1 MPRISWA
8 CRSMKSRRAEIRTQ
22 IFLGREP
29 RKGSRRSRNTVSSRL
44 RRVRVRG
51 PEARSS
57 RQVALTR
64 VSRSLYN
71 LFPLGRACWAIHGGS
86 HMTDLRWL
94 PPWIALTLSAL
105 APEAFAA
112 TPKGLIYDHVLLI
125 SVDGLHAV
133 DLSNYITANPN
144 STLATLAKNGVR
156 YPNALTTGPSD
167 SFPGL
172 LAPTTGG
179 TSRSTGVFYDDSY
192 DRQLFPPGSNCSSLP
207 GTEVVYAENLDKSL
221 ADATGG
227 GTLGD
232 PLSQIDPTQLPLT
245 LAGGKCVPVYPHQFI
260 KVNTIFEVIRA
271 HGGHTAWADKH
282 PAYEILNGPSGAGV
296 DDLYTPE
303 VNSNDPITGQDTTTG
318 FCSIQRNDVLKVQ
331 AVLNEIAGL
340 DSTGKHSVGVP
351 TIFGMNFQAVSVG
364 QKLARANAAD
374 QFVNTPGSL
383 PPLYPVALLVLPP
396 PNGLN
401 CNDTVNLIG
410 GYANASGSQLHTGL
424 KYGLDFVDTELG
436 FMLAALK
443 SAGLAQGTLVIIE
456 AKHGQSPINHAL
468 RQAVSDHPYSLTP
481 GVAQVTT
488 DDVALIWLSP
498 QFQQTDYKAAEA
510 YLSSQAKTLGI
521 DTLLNKSAL
530 APLYGN
536 PFGNDRTPDFIAI
549 TTPGL
554 IYTSGSKLAEHGGFT
569 QDDRNVAL
577 LVSNPSIIAATV
589 NDSVETRQ
597 IAATIL
603 DILGINPKELEGART
618 ENTKALPGL

>member
-1 MPRISWA
+1 
-8 CRSMKSRRAEIRTQ
+8 MKH
-22 IFLGREP
+22 F
-29 RKGSRRSRNTVSSRL
+29 
-44 RRVRVRG
+44 
-51 PEARSS
+51 
-57 RQVALTR
+57 
-64 VSRSLYN
+64 RSL
-71 LFPLGRACWAIHGGS
+71 LAG
-86 HMTDLRWL
+86 T
-94 PPWIALTLSAL
+94 AL
-105 APEAFAA
+105 AMTLAPGAFAA
-112 TPKGLIYDHVLLI
+112 PKGATYDQVLMI
-125 SVDGLHAV
+125 SVDGMHAV
-133 DLSNYITANPN
+133 DLLNYINVNPK

-156 YPNALTTGPSD
+156 YPNALTTAPSD

-179 TSRSTGVFYDDSY
+179 TSKSTGVFYDDSY
-192 DRQLFPPGSNCSSLP
+192 DRSLFAPGSNCGGPP
-207 GTEVVYAENLDKSL
+207 GAETVYAENLDNSL

-245 LAGGKCVPVYPHQFI
+245 LAGGQCVPVYPHQFI

-271 HGGHTAWADKH
+271 HGGRTAWADKH

-318 FCSIQRNDVLKVQ
+318 YCSIQRNDVLKVQ
-331 AVLNEIAGL
+331 AVLNEIDGL
-340 DSTGKHSVGVP
+340 PSTGGTTKVGVP

-364 QKLARANAAD
+364 QKLAHANAAD

-383 PPLYPVALLVLPP
+383 PPLYPVSLLVLPP
-396 PNGLN
+396 PNMLK
-401 CNDTVNLIG
+401 CNDTVSLIG
-410 GYANASGSQLHTGL
+410 GYANASGSQLNTGL

-436 FMLAALK
+436 LMLAALN
-443 SAGLAQGTLVIIE
+443 SAGLAQSTLVIIE

-468 RQAVSDHPYSLTP
+468 RQPVSDQPYSLTP

-498 QFQQTDYKAAEA
+498 QFQQSDYKAAEA
-510 YLSSQAKTLGI
+510 YLLSQAKTLGI

-536 PFGNDRTPDFIAI
+536 PFGNNRTPDFIAI

-603 DILGINPKELEGART
+603 EVLGINPKELEGART

>member
-1 MPRISWA
+1 MKNFQSLWA
-8 CRSMKSRRAEIRTQ
+8 WTALA
-22 IFLGREP
+22 LG
-29 RKGSRRSRNTVSSRL
+29 
-44 RRVRVRG
+44 
-51 PEARSS
+51 
-57 RQVALTR
+57 
-64 VSRSLYN
+64 
-71 LFPLGRACWAIHGGS
+71 
-86 HMTDLRWL
+86 
-94 PPWIALTLSAL
+94 AL
-105 APEAFAA
+105 APEAVSA
-112 TPKGLIYDHVLLI
+112 PKGATYDHVLMI

-133 DLSNYITANPN
+133 DLSNYIAANPT

-156 YPNALTTGPSD
+156 YPNALTTAPSD

-179 TSRSTGVFYDDSY
+179 TSKSTGVFYDDSY
-192 DRQLFPPGSNCSSLP
+192 DRLLFPPGSNCSSLP
-207 GTEVVYAENLDKSL
+207 GAETVYAENLDKSL

-232 PLSQIDPTQLPLT
+232 PLSQIDATELPLT
-245 LAGGKCVPVYPHQFI
+245 LAGGHCVAVYPHQFI
-260 KVNTIFEVIRA
+260 KVNTIFEVIKA
-271 HGGHTAWADKH
+271 HGGRTAWADKH

-318 FCSIQRNDVLKVQ
+318 YCSIQRNDVLKVQ
-331 AVLNEIAGL
+331 ALINEINGFP
-340 DSTGKHSVGVP
+340 STGGATKVGVP

-364 QKLARANAAD
+364 QKLAKANPDDA
-374 QFVNTPGSL
+374 FVNAPGSL
-383 PPLYPVALLVLPP
+383 PPLYPVNLLVLPP
-396 PNGLN
+396 PNNLK

-410 GYANASGSQLHTGL
+410 GYANASGSQLNTGL

-436 FMLAALK
+436 FMIAALQK
-443 SAGLAQGTLVIIE
+443 AGLDKDTLVIIE

-468 RQAVSDHPYSLTP
+468 RQAVSAQPYSLTP

-488 DDVALIWLSP
+488 DDVALVWLSP
-498 QFQQTDYKAAEA
+498 QVQQSQYKSAKA
-510 YLSSQAKTLGI
+510 YLLSQATTLGI
-521 DTLLNKSAL
+521 DTLLDKSAL

-536 PFGNDRTPDFIAI
+536 PFGNNRTPDFIAI

-577 LVSNPSIIAATV
+577 LVWNPAITAATR
-589 NDSVETRQ
+589 NDDVETRQ

-603 DILGINPKELEGART
+603 DALGINPKELEGARQ
-618 ENTKALPGL
+618 ENSKVLPGL